1 MGLTTESILGWTR
14 VSVLILTMGWA
25 AWMDHKDRRVGNDHW
40 MVWVKPALFLWA
52 LDLIAQEADWTIF
65 FTASAVVAYA
75 STSIIGR
82 PTIKDILSGNRI
94 DVLVS
99 LWYVISLAGIIG
111 GSLKYGDVSPLD
123 VLVGNDTSSAAL
135 WWGTLSGIFTIL
147 IIDLA
152 WRFRLIHG
160 GADAKALMLVAILMP
175 NWDTMPLISDKT
187 ADSLVA
193 LPPALALL
201 MWGGLTFILI
211 PIILLVKNIL
221 NSNISS
227 FTDLRLSWH
236 ASKMK
241 LSQVKDSHVWML
253 TSVMQLPDGSS
264 KVYHKTR
271 APRRTPS
278 EEELDESISELE
290 KFNVEEV
297 WISYKLPLLV
307 FLFPAIIPLALLGDP
322 ISHLMP
328 LIGL

>member
-14 VSVLILTMGWA
+14 ISVLILAMGWA
-25 AWMDHKDRRVGNDHW
+25 AWMDHKNRRVGNEHW

-65 FTASAVVAYA
+65 LTASAVVAYA

-82 PTIKDILSGNRI
+82 PTLNDIFSGNKMDLI
-94 DVLVS
+94 VS
-99 LWYVISLAGIIG
+99 SWYVLSLAGIIG
-111 GSLKYGDVSPLD
+111 GSLKYGNISPIE
-123 VLVGNDTSSAAL
+123 VLVGNETGSAAL
-135 WWGTLSGIFTIL
+135 WWGTLSGLLTIL

-160 GADAKALMLVAILMP
+160 GADAKALMLVAILIP
-175 NWDTMPLISDKT
+175 SWDTMPLISDKT
-187 ADSLVA
+187 SDSLVA
-193 LPPALALL
+193 LPPSLALL

-211 PIILLVKNIL
+211 PFILLVKNIF

-227 FTDLRLSWH
+227 FSDLKLSWH

-241 LSQVKDSHVWML
+241 LSKVKDSHVWLL
-253 TSVMQLPDGSS
+253 TSIIQLPDGSS
-264 KVYHKTR
+264 KVYQKSR

-278 EEELDESISELE
+278 DEELNNSIKELE
-290 KFNVEEV
+290 NFDVEEV

-322 ISHLMP
+322 ITYIMP